1 MKKKRIGCLIL
12 PFILCLTM
20 TVLPSSA
27 ALRTAEVAETEEET
41 GNKTENEAEN
51 GENNTESEER
61 NEGQEEEGGG
71 ARPGQSASGENGVQS
86 PQNPDLAIGSPS
98 AVLMEVS
105 TGKILYEKD
114 AHEARSPASITKI
127 MTLLLI
133 FQELEAGNL
142 TLDEIVTTSAYAKSM
157 GGSQVYL
164 EEGEQQT
171 VETLIKCIVV
181 ASGNDASVA
190 MAEHIAGSEAEFVKR
205 MNGEAERLG
214 LENTHFEDCCGLTE
228 SANHYTTAADVAQM
242 SRYLVNN
249 YPQVLEYSSIWMET
263 ITHETRQGTSEFGL
277 TNTNKMVRSYEG
289 CVGLKT
295 GSTSVAKYCVS
306 SVAQRD
312 GMTMLAVIMAA
323 PDPKTRFADAAV
335 LLNYGF
341 GSCRLYVDEDT
352 APGDPVEVKGGV
364 EETVSWQY
372 EEPFRYLDTEGAAL
386 DSVEKEL
393 EFQQVKAP
401 VKKGD
406 TVGRAVYRLNG
417 REIGS
422 VRLLSSQSV
431 KKAGYGDA
439 LKKAAG
445 YLLGRIRL

>member
-1 MKKKRIGCLIL
+1 
-12 PFILCLTM
+12 
-20 TVLPSSA
+20 
-27 ALRTAEVAETEEET
+27 
-41 GNKTENEAEN
+41 
-51 GENNTESEER
+51 
-61 NEGQEEEGGG
+61 
-71 ARPGQSASGENGVQS
+71 
-86 PQNPDLAIGSPS
+86 
-98 AVLMEVS
+98 
-105 TGKILYEKD
+105 
-114 AHEARSPASITKI
+114 
-127 MTLLLI
+127 
-133 FQELEAGNL
+133 
-142 TLDEIVTTSAYAKSM
+142 
-157 GGSQVYL
+157 
-164 EEGEQQT
+164 
-171 VETLIKCIVV
+171 
-181 ASGNDASVA
+181 
-190 MAEHIAGSEAEFVKR
+190 
-205 MNGEAERLG
+205 
-214 LENTHFEDCCGLTE
+214 
-228 SANHYTTAADVAQM
+228 
-242 SRYLVNN
+242 
-249 YPQVLEYSSIWMET
+249 
-263 ITHETRQGTSEFGL
+263 
-277 TNTNKMVRSYEG
+277 
-289 CVGLKT
+289 
-295 GSTSVAKYCVS
+295 
-306 SVAQRD
+306 
-312 GMTMLAVIMAA
+312 MTMLAVIMAA

-445 YLLGRIRL
+445 YLLGRIRM